1 MANNSSNSS
10 FFGLEAY
17 PEEWPMPEKM
27 TPQFKMGL
35 SIYYSVLISISVLF
49 NAVLIG
55 TICAGRNL
63 LTVTNILVMNL
74 AIGDLLTSIFV
85 VPFDIDL
92 LLRGVFPF
100 GKVMCGFSS
109 IAFLLSLPSSVFCL
123 LLLTI
128 ERFVSIVFPFHRIRY
143 IRKRN
148 TLIAIGIAWI
158 YSLFFA
164 IIPLFSKDEVV
175 VIWMEQCHFLY
186 SYEYLYLQLG
196 LNFCSPVC
204 MIVVMN
210 LVLFRVA
217 SKHACDMKRRSLIG
231 SNHKVRPSM
240 IKLGANIKAAK
251 TVLVL
256 VFVFLVCWLTLILLT
271 IFNSLC
277 NICHPEYVT
286 YLGNAINFS
295 SIALNPILYGLRNS
309 EIRRQFH
316 KLKNNFLSLFC
327 PYAKL
332 PASDRSLMDS
342 SSVYT
347 THYEVNSRK
356 SSSAVTFITE
366 SET

>member
-10 FFGLEAY
+10 YFGGMESY
-17 PEEWPMPEKM
+17 PVDWSMPEKM
-27 TPQFKMGL
+27 TPQFKLGL
-35 SIYYSVLISISVLF
+35 SIYYSVLISIAVLF
-49 NAVLIG
+49 NVILIG
-55 TICAGRNL
+55 TICSRRKL

-74 AIGDLLTSIFV
+74 AIGDLVTSILV
-85 VPFDIDL
+85 VPFDIEL
-92 LLRGVFPF
+92 LLRGIFPF
-100 GKVMCGFSS
+100 GKVMCAFSS
-109 IAFLLSLPSSVFCL
+109 MAFLLSLPSSVFCL
-123 LLLTI
+123 LLLTM

-148 TLIAIGIAWI
+148 TLIAIGIAWA
-158 YSLFFA
+158 YSLLFA
-164 IIPLFSKDEVV
+164 IIPLFSKEEVV

-186 SYEYLYLQLG
+186 SYDYLYMQLG
-196 LNFCSPVC
+196 LNFLLPVC
-204 MIVVMN
+204 IIVTMN

-256 VFVFLVCWLTLILLT
+256 VFLFLVSWLTLILLT
-271 IFNSLC
+271 FLNSLC
-277 NICHPEYVT
+277 KICHPEYVT

-295 SIALNPILYGLRNS
+295 SIALNPVLYGLRNS
-309 EIRRQFH
+309 EIRRQINIQ
-316 KLKNNFLSLFC
+316 KRNFLSLFC
-327 PYAKL
+327 PSYAKV
-332 PASDRSLMDS
+332 PASDRSMD

-347 THYEVNSRK
+347 THYDVNSRK
-356 SSSAVTFITE
+356 SSFAVTFITE